1 MYKMTIKKAN
11 GEAINLYYDSKAD
24 AVKDSKAI
32 KAAYGNAVKRVTI
45 SNH

>member
-1 MYKMTIKKAN
+1 MYKMTIKKTN

-24 AVKDSKAI
+24 AITDSKAI
-32 KAAYGNAVKRVTI
+32 KAAYGKDIKRITI